1 MWYEGSAL
9 SLLSTLLVR
18 GPRLL
23 PVLPKERE
31 QIPIN
36 KTDHKQA
43 KAMCGQEKTS
53 LREVTQPNKQG
64 QTCGRLPD
72 NSCINLEMDSNPGE
86 KVPTLK
92 FADTTPKNKTKAS
105 VGPKD
110 LWSTSEVT

>member
-1 MWYEGSAL
+1 M
-9 SLLSTLLVR
+9 R

-23 PVLPKERE
+23 PALPKERE

-53 LREVTQPNKQG
+53 LREATQPNKQG
-64 QTCGRLPD
+64 QTCGRLSD
-72 NSCINLEMDSNPGE
+72 NSCIGLGMDSNPGE

-92 FADTTPKNKTKAS
+92 LADTTPKNKTEAS

-110 LWSTSEVT
+110 LRAAREVT